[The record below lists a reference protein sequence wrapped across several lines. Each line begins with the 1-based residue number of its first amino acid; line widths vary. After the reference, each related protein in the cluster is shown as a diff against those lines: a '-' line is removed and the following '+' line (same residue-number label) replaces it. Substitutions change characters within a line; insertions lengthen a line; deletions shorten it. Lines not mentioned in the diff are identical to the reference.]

1 MAAELKL
8 TGEEQARIN
17 AIYDEVQE
25 KRRELFTA
33 LSNREK
39 DETEASEEMT
49 EIRRQMNDD
58 LRDLLGHQR
67 TADLFEAIQKEASQS
82 QANDRSR

>member
-1 MAAELKL
+1 MAAGLNL

-17 AIYDEVQE
+17 AMYDNMQE

-33 LSNREK
+33 LSTREK
-39 DETEASEEMT
+39 SDEEVAEEIT

-58 LRDLLGHQR
+58 LRDLLGPQR
-67 TADLFEAIQKEASQS
+67 AADLFEAMQNAASQS